1 MNLTLAVI
9 KSKFTKQHEE
19 RKYEKMKGNG
29 GKKNGGNDYV
39 TYDYLDDDAK
49 KAREEKEL
57 ELRKKILKKWR
68 MILFIK
74 DRIRVRIK
82 QYKEKKDNDT

>member
-19 RKYEKMKGNG
+19 RKYDKMKGAG
-29 GKKNGGNDYV
+29 GKKAAATDYV
-39 TYDYLDDDAK
+39 TYDYLDDNAK
-49 KAREEKEL
+49 KEREEKEL

-74 DRIRVRIK
+74 EKIRMRIK
-82 QYKEKKDNDT
+82 